1 MKGNHKAMAAAL
13 QKHGRKG
20 DTVLAHISPEEAA
33 LLDRITDGG
42 SVNPKTGLP
51 EFFGSEYGGGD
62 RGGDNGNI
70 GFEQDMENDFRDL
83 VDSAMTGGRQREIG
97 YGDNEEFS
105 YGPFDTDPGGP
116 GVGFNPSYDLD
127 SLEKSIARQKEFD
140 DDPQGRSKYKG
151 TDGRA
156 YNNLKDVWDSNA
168 PLQDYLSVG
177 AQEIGPNIL
186 GGLGGIAGLAFG
198 GPAGAMALGGL
209 GKYAGGASPQN
220 AIASGIFGGFP
231 GVNLLA
237 QLASGYI
244 AGEAADKVGRYAGG
258 LPTNPDRPAP
268 GTAPVG
274 GQQFADDQGRGGG
287 GSPSVAT
294 SNNFGVTT
302 APTPSSS
309 GASGAGFT
317 PTSGPFSVPGYTSGG
332 VLGKKSKG
340 FGLGSVLA
348 NIGSPYGRV

>member
-20 DTVLAHISPEEAA
+20 DTILAHINPQEAA
-33 LLDRITDGG
+33 LLDRVTAGG
-42 SVNPKTGLP
+42 SINPRTGLP
-51 EFFGSEYGGGD
+51 EFGIDDDYSTGGGTGMGD
-62 RGGDNGNI
+62 PDGRGGW
-70 GFEQDMENDFRDL
+70 
-83 VDSAMTGGRQREIG
+83 GGDGGG
-97 YGDNEEFS
+97 YDKQSGDEEFS

-156 YNNLKDVWDSNA
+156 YNDLKDVWDSNA

-186 GGLGGIAGLAFG
+186 GSLGGIAGFALG

-220 AIASGIFGGFP
+220 AIASGIFGGLP
-231 GVNLLA
+231 GVSPLA

-244 AGEAADKVGRYAGG
+244 AGEAADKVGRYVEG

-274 GQQFADDQGRGGG
+274 GQQFADDRGRGGG

-302 APTPSSS
+302 APAPSTS
-309 GASGAGFT
+309 GGGGGFT
-317 PTSGPFSVPGYTSGG
+317 PLSGPLKLPWFTGG
-332 VLGKKSKG
+332 GGLSKKSKG